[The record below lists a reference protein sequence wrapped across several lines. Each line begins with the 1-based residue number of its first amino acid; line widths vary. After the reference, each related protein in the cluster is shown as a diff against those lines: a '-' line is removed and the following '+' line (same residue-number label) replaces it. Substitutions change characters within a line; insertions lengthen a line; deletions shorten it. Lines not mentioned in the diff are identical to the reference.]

1 MQVCKQKATLCVI
14 GATVLSLGLPSGLT
28 AEGPTAAARDSGAE
42 RQRAATGWLRL
53 ESDQRT
59 SRELAAPLTPLDSQR
74 LQSIEQQER
83 ARYREQLQT
92 QERALDILNRQERR
106 SGDGA
111 GQGQGLSPEARLRG
125 RLLEQQ
131 RARSGLELRR
141 QMERR
146 SQGSPPGRSP
156 AR

>member
-14 GATVLSLGLPSGLT
+14 CATVLSVGLGPAVP
-28 AEGPTAAARDSGAE
+28 AEGPTAAARAS
-42 RQRAATGWLRL
+42 GWLRL

-74 LQSIEQQER
+74 LQVIEQQER

-92 QERALDILNRQERR
+92 QERALDTLNRQERR

-111 GQGQGLSPEARLRG
+111 RQGLSPEARQQG
-125 RLLEQQ
+125 RLLEQR
-131 RARSGLELRR
+131 RAQSGLELRR
-141 QMERR
+141 QMDRR
-146 SQGSPPGRSP
+146 SQGSPPGRIP
-156 AR
+156 PR